1 MKLACAAVGLG
12 RASAYRHLGRSRQ
25 PPLAAQDEPPSA
37 AQRTSARRIPDEERA
52 RILAA
57 LDSERFID
65 QPPREVY
72 GALLSEGIFMC
83 SWRTMYRVLAERAP
97 VRERRNQREAK
108 SHAIP
113 RLIAAS
119 PNQVWS
125 WDISKLATYERGVFL
140 NLYVVIDLFSRYV
153 VAWMVAAHE
162 NSALA
167 QQLFREAI
175 ERYAIDPGTLI
186 VHQDRGAPM
195 TSHGFAEL
203 LAALGVERSYSRPR
217 VSDDNPFSESH
228 FHTMKYQPDYPGRF
242 RDIAH
247 AREWCSTFFTWYNDA
262 HHHDGL
268 ALFTPAQVFQGH
280 VERVAARRQE
290 ALNAAYLRNP
300 ERFVSGPPAVAR
312 PPSRVL
318 LNPLD
323 AAPPTVDSVLAAT
336 SQELE
341 ALWPAAADSG
351 VPMINLPGAP
361 ISQTDAATAS

>member
-1 MKLACAAVGLG
+1 MKRACAAVGLS
-12 RASAYRHLGRSRQ
+12 RASAYRHLRSLTQ
-25 PPLAAQDEPPSA
+25 PPSA
-37 AQRTSARRIPDEERA
+37 AQCKPSSATKSTSARRIPDTERA
-52 RILAA
+52 EILAL

-72 GALLSEGIFMC
+72 GALLSEGVFVC

-113 RLIAAS
+113 RLIAAA
-119 PNQVWS
+119 PNHAWT
-125 WDISKLATYERGVFL
+125 WDISKLATYERGVFV
-140 NLYVVIDLFSRYV
+140 NLYVVLDLYSRYV

-175 ERYAIDPGTLI
+175 ERYAIDPGTLV

-195 TSHGFAEL
+195 TSHGFADL
-203 LAALGVERSYSRPR
+203 LTALGVERSYSRPR
-217 VSDDNPFSESH
+217 VSDDNAFSEAH
-228 FHTMKYQPDYPGRF
+228 FRTLKYQPDYPGRF
-242 RDIAH
+242 RDITH
-247 AREWCSTFFTWYNDA
+247 AREWCSTFFAWYNDA

-280 VERVAARRQE
+280 VERVATRRQE
-290 ALNAAYLRNP
+290 ALEAAYLRNP
-300 ERFVSGPPAVAR
+300 ERFVNGPPVAAR

-323 AAPPTVDSVLAAT
+323 AAPPTVEDLLGAT
-336 SQELE
+336 AQELE
-341 ALWPAAADSG
+341 VMWPAAVSG
-351 VPMINLPGAP
+351 MPIINLPGAAV
-361 ISQTDAATAS
+361 SQADTVNAS